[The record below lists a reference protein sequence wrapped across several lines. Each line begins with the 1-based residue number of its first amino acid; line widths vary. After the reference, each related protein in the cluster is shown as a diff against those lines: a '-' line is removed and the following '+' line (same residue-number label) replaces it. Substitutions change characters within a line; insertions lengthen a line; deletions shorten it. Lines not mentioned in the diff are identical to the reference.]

1 MVNADDE
8 TDVETGPVDVAR
20 DNEDT
25 LQLDASD
32 GDKDDED
39 EDDVVVVVTGA
50 SGPLVED
57 EEDDDDGGLL
67 FGPPEVPV
75 DPVAVDAN
83 GDVFELDIG
92 TFCRFDLAL
101 LFLNQN
107 WIFFGSNFGYFS
119 L

>member
-25 LQLDASD
+25 LQLDAKD
-32 GDKDDED
+32 GDKDDDD

-57 EEDDDDGGLL
+57 EDDDDDGGLL
-67 FGPPEVPV
+67 VDVCPPEVTV
-75 DPVAVDAN
+75 DPVEVAVK

-92 TFCRFDLAL
+92 IFCRFDLARR
-101 LFLNQN
+101 FLNQN
-107 WIFFGSNFGYFS
+107 
-119 L
+119 